1 MKSFLVFALILLPN
15 YVRANPSYCHS
26 PNEMTFTTCEENV
39 HMAKALKSCMERL
52 DKASKL
58 RGLANLA
65 ATNEAAKSAQAKQ
78 SGRLNEANQA
88 QKITLTNINLM
99 ISDVKRAMKDVDGY
113 FDEIVLPEDA
123 EMGQGEMWNG
133 LNLTEISTHDCYT
146 DTLFALDDAYTKLEQ
161 DLASLEKAKK
171 ALETMEAVT
180 SSREAA
186 LDNGSTSLTA
196 PPVEGKLGTSGA
208 GPKGKNIR
216 KSDISGTEENKK
228 KTANPPK
235 Q

>member
-1 MKSFLVFALILLPN
+1 MFIWIVKGALTSLAVFAAGGN
-15 YVRANPSYCHS
+15 YCNS
-26 PNEMTFTTCEENV
+26 PAEMTFTSCEENV
-39 HMAKALKSCMERL
+39 HMAKALKVCMDRL

-58 RGLANLA
+58 RGLSNLA

-99 ISDVKRAMKDVDGY
+99 IDDVKRAMNDVDGY

-123 EMGQGEMWNG
+123 EMGEGEMWNG
-133 LNLTEISTHDCYT
+133 LNLTEISNHDCYT
-146 DTLFALDDAYTKLEQ
+146 DTLFAVDDAYTKLEE
-161 DLASLEKAKK
+161 DLASLEKAKA
-171 ALETMEAVT
+171 ALEQMEKIT
-180 SSREAA
+180 SARESS
-186 LDNGSTSLTA
+186 LDNGASSLTA

-216 KSDISGTEENKK
+216 KSDISGTEEKK
-228 KTANPPK
+228 NKTAAPEK
-235 Q
+235 K